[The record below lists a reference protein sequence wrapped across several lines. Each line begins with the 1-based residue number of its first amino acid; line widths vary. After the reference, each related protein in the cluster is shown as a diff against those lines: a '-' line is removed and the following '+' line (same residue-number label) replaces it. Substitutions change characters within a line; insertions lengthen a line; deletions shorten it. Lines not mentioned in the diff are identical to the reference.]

1 MAKRED
7 IPEQSKFLKLDV
19 YQNLKSKIHRKL
31 IERLDFTS
39 IDLIDQDILGR
50 EIGRIV
56 ETLISEESTPLSAP
70 ERDSLIVDIMHETF
84 GLGPIEPLL

>member
-1 MAKRED
+1 MAQRED
-7 IPEQSKFLKLDV
+7 IPEQARFLKLDV

-31 IERLDFTS
+31 IERLDFSS

-56 ETLISEESTPLSAP
+56 ESLVAEESTPLSGP
-70 ERDSLIVDIMHETF
+70 EKDSLVVDIMHETF
-84 GLGPIEPLL
+84 GLAG